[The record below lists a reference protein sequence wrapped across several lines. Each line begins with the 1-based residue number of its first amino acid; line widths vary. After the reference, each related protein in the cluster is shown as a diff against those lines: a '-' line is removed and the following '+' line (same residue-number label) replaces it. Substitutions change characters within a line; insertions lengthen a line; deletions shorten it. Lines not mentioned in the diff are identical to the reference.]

1 MNPEAALYPP
11 QKRMDKMISAT
22 PVRRADQATWLR
34 QLTVGALLACLACCA
49 GPAHAQQD
57 STTRDQAWHHWRG
70 PLANGVNPTADPP
83 LTWSPDQNIAW
94 KSAIDGAGS
103 STPIVWGD
111 KIFLLTAINT
121 GQVDPDLP
129 KPEDQ
134 PRRPF
139 GITYPNTQY
148 QFVVLCLDRRT
159 GKEQWRQTAAQ
170 LIPAEG
176 HHGDNNFASASPTTD
191 GKRLYCWFGS
201 AGTMVTY
208 DFNGQLL
215 WKRDLGQVNMRRS
228 FGEGSSPVIHGDR
241 LVLNR
246 DNDGQSYVV
255 ALDAANGKEL
265 WRQQRDE
272 LSTWMTPLV
281 VTHAGKTQ
289 VICSAS
295 NYVRSY
301 DLANGKLLWQC
312 SGQVGNVTPSPV
324 ADDACVICMSG
335 YRGSAAYAI
344 SLDATGDVSGTDKV
358 SWQQDRGTP
367 YVPSPLLYDGWL
379 FYNQSNDAILS
390 VVNAADG
397 AEVMKRTRIPGLRR
411 VYASPVGAANRVY
424 YVGRDGTTVVLERSD
439 TLRVLATNA
448 IGEPVDASPAVVG
461 KQLFLRG
468 RDHLFCI
475 EAKK

>member
-1 MNPEAALYPP
+1 
-11 QKRMDKMISAT
+11 
-22 PVRRADQATWLR
+22 
-34 QLTVGALLACLACCA
+34 
-49 GPAHAQQD
+49 
-57 STTRDQAWHHWRG
+57 
-70 PLANGVNPTADPP
+70 
-83 LTWSPDQNIAW
+83 
-94 KSAIDGAGS
+94 
-103 STPIVWGD
+103 
-111 KIFLLTAINT
+111 
-121 GQVDPDLP
+121 
-129 KPEDQ
+129 
-134 PRRPF
+134 
-139 GITYPNTQY
+139 
-148 QFVVLCLDRRT
+148 
-159 GKEQWRQTAAQ
+159 
-170 LIPAEG
+170 
-176 HHGDNNFASASPTTD
+176 
-191 GKRLYCWFGS
+191 
-201 AGTMVTY
+201 
-208 DFNGQLL
+208 
-215 WKRDLGQVNMRRS
+215 
-228 FGEGSSPVIHGDR
+228 
-241 LVLNR
+241 
-246 DNDGQSYVV
+246 
-255 ALDAANGKEL
+255 
-265 WRQQRDE
+265 
-272 LSTWMTPLV
+272 MTPLV

-324 ADDACVICMSG
+324 ADDARVICMSG